1 MFCPLGCASRAK
13 RKREQ
18 NGCERNKIYIFYY
31 CGMWEL
37 FDFFYLIEIAKYLK
51 KIFVII
57 CLNY

>member
-1 MFCPLGCASRAK
+1 
-13 RKREQ
+13 
-18 NGCERNKIYIFYY
+18 
-31 CGMWEL
+31 MWEL